1 MPRVI
6 KHPDQRRA
14 EILDLA
20 MSAFLR
26 SGYDNVSLNEIIS
39 NAEVSKGAFY
49 HWFASKEAL
58 ITALAERNAQQG
70 YALVEEAVNRC
81 TGDALERLNTLLEA
95 SFDMKVQMGVPEVLV
110 AMTSLLRPENAYLY
124 ERIVT
129 ISQELFRP
137 LLTQVISDGVDKGVF
152 NTFDPEGVGDML
164 QTLAASTNTML
175 LKVLEAAEA
184 STRNKAIETLARR
197 YRLHGCAIDR
207 ILGLPD
213 GSTRALTRDQVRVM
227 CTGQSPAARARS
239 VTPTST
245 GHQH

>member
-1 MPRVI
+1 MPRVV

-20 MSAFLR
+20 MEAFLR

-39 NAEVSKGAFY
+39 NAGVSKGAFY

-58 ITALAERNAQQG
+58 ITALAERNAQRG
-70 YALVEEAVNRC
+70 YKLVEDAVHRC

-95 SFDMKVQMGVPEVLV
+95 GFDVKVQMGVPGLLV

-124 ERIVT
+124 DRIVA

-137 LLTQVISDGVDKGVF
+137 LLTEVISDGVHDGVF

-175 LKVLEAAEA
+175 LKVLEAVDGL
-184 STRNKAIETLARR
+184 TREKAIEALTTR
-197 YRLHGCAIDR
+197 YRLHGYAVDR
-207 ILGLPD
+207 VLGLPD
-213 GSTRALTRDQVRVM
+213 GSTRALSRDQVQAM
-227 CTGQSPAARARS
+227 CGGQNGAPR
-239 VTPTST
+239 
-245 GHQH
+245 GW

>member
-20 MSAFLR
+20 MAAFLR

-39 NAEVSKGAFY
+39 TAGVSKGAFY

-70 YALVEEAVNRC
+70 YNVVEDAVNRC

-95 SFDMKVQMGVPEVLV
+95 SFDVKVRTGVPEILV
-110 AMTSLLRPENAYLY
+110 AVTSLLRPENAYLY
-124 ERIVT
+124 DRIVA

-137 LLTQVISDGVDKGVF
+137 LLTRVISDGVREGLF

-175 LKVLEAAEA
+175 LKVLEAADGP
-184 STRNKAIETLARR
+184 TRNKAIEDLTAR
-197 YRLHGCAIDR
+197 YRLHGYAIDR
-207 ILGLPD
+207 TLGLPD
-213 GSTRALTRDQVRVM
+213 GSTRALSHDQVRVI
-227 CTGQSPAARARS
+227 CAGKSASPGS
-239 VTPTST
+239 SLPTS
-245 GHQH
+245 